1 MYGIKES
8 PPKTSKPDR
17 LENDLQSITNKFTKV
32 DLTIQACSVKDCFR
46 LGKYK
51 SNATQ
56 CRPILVKFLRSTLA
70 LTKIASFK
78 SPTRIKPDLTPEE
91 RKAESVLLKERWT
104 LMQLGFDR
112 KRIKLRNKSIFVDNK
127 LYGHYQNGT
136 LQHSDYN
143 PTLSQTTSTSETS
156 SSTASISEQ

>member
-1 MYGIKES
+1 MHGIKES
-8 PPKTSKPDR
+8 PPKTSKPDH
-17 LENDLQSITNKFTKV
+17 LENDLQSIANEFAKV
-32 DLTIQACSVKDCFR
+32 YLPIQACSVKDCFR

-51 SNATQ
+51 SDATSP
-56 CRPILVKFLRSTLA
+56 RPILVKFLRSTEATLA

-127 LYGHYQNGT
+127 LHG
-136 LQHSDYN
+136 DY
-143 PTLSQTTSTSETS
+143 
-156 SSTASISEQ
+156 